1 MSIWRQVLRAGAN
14 VEPGPRIS
22 FRGDVLCPL
31 RVCPGKCARNIFHIC
46 AVCLF
51 LANSKKKKQI
61 ATITV
66 PLMELFVLKW

>member
-14 VEPGPRIS
+14 VEPGPRIP

-31 RVCPGKCARNIFHIC
+31 RVRPGEWAINVFHIC

-51 LANSKKKKQI
+51 LKNQKKKQI

-66 PLMELFVLKW
+66 PLMELFILKW